1 LHLDVQRVLET
12 SETADLDNYAK
23 SILDG
28 LKGPDGILLD
38 DTQVQTLTISWINNY
53 GHGSG
58 YFDVAISAS
67 PDDFILKPISFYEMP
82 DKLWYPHGR
91 RLWTD
96 GVADEQSDGLHYTGL
111 VILEVMSSGK
121 ANTRHLLRQMGMDS
135 LGAYQRA
142 LPISSSARG
151 FHKSR
156 IDPGDVA
163 SRNDLHGGG
172 RVSDVGCGTGN
183 LTFILPEIANVT
195 TVTGIDLTGAFVEF
209 ALAHNSD
216 PRISFR
222 QADARVLPFEDNS
235 FDRAFSMLVLQF
247 IPDAAC
253 AVAEKLSC
261 RAPRRHRDCR
271 CVGCLR
277 RHVAHTH
284 PVGHCR
290 RARSLDRATVV
301 PTIESA
307 K

>member
-1 LHLDVQRVLET
+1 MHLDVQRVLET

-28 LKGPDGILLD
+28 RKGPDGILLD

-156 IDPGDVA
+156 IDPGFETFDRKTWRA
-163 SRNDLHGGG
+163 EFESWKRDHKGKIIEEKIISTEKILDGL
-172 RVSDVGCGTGN
+172 RQQYELMGN
-183 LTFILPEIANVT
+183 
-195 TVTGIDLTGAFVEF
+195 
-209 ALAHNSD
+209 ALAG
-216 PRISFR
+216 
-222 QADARVLPFEDNS
+222 
-235 FDRAFSMLVLQF
+235 
-247 IPDAAC
+247 
-253 AVAEKLSC
+253 KLSDD
-261 RAPRRHRDCR
+261 DC
-271 CVGCLR
+271 G
-277 RHVAHTH
+277 
-284 PVGHCR
+284 
-290 RARSLDRATVV
+290 
-301 PTIESA
+301 
-307 K
+307 